1 MKKEIGF
8 VAIGQAGGNV
18 GRLFEKMGYT
28 VLYINTSEEDLK
40 TLPDAAHKYHLEGGD
55 GCNKDRAKAKK
66 LLAQNID
73 RVMKEVSGNYI
84 CVSNVHTTVL
94 SYEDSDYKKVQ
105 NNALLRLPDG
115 APLSSV
121 ARKKGFNEAKRVTGP
136 DLMQKI
142 FESSD
147 SNGYRHYFYGST
159 EETLKKLRDKLQEK
173 YPNINIVGMYSPP
186 FRTLTEEEDNE
197 IIKNINN
204 TEADIVWVGLGAPKQ
219 EIWMNNHKNK
229 IKGLMI
235 GVGAGFDYHAGN
247 IKRAPKRMKKCSL
260 EWLYRLLQDPKRLF
274 KRYFRTNTKFIK
286 LVHKEFKNEK
296 KS

>member
-1 MKKEIGF
+1 MNRIQE
-8 VAIGQAGGNV
+8 
-18 GRLFEKMGYT
+18 
-28 VLYINTSEEDLK
+28 TSILGVNIAV
-40 TLPDAAHKYHLEGGD
+40 T
-55 GCNKDRAKAKK
+55 
-66 LLAQNID
+66 NID
-73 RVMKEVSGNYI
+73 EILKFLSENMKEVSGNYI

-121 ARKKGFNEAKRVTGP
+121 ARKKGFSEAKRVTGP

-147 SNGYRHYFYGST
+147 SNDYRHYFYGST

-247 IKRAPKRMKKCSL
+247 IKRAPKWMQKCSL

-274 KRYFRTNTKFIK
+274 KRYFRTTTKFIK
-286 LVHKEFKNEK
+286 LVHKELKNEK

>member
-1 MKKEIGF
+1 MNRIQE
-8 VAIGQAGGNV
+8 
-18 GRLFEKMGYT
+18 
-28 VLYINTSEEDLK
+28 TSILGVNIAV
-40 TLPDAAHKYHLEGGD
+40 T
-55 GCNKDRAKAKK
+55 
-66 LLAQNID
+66 NID
-73 RVMKEVSGNYI
+73 EILKFLSENMKEVSGNYI

-159 EETLKKLRDKLQEK
+159 EETLKKLRDKLKEK

-247 IKRAPKRMKKCSL
+247 IKRAPKWMQKCSL

>member
-1 MKKEIGF
+1 MNRIQE
-8 VAIGQAGGNV
+8 
-18 GRLFEKMGYT
+18 
-28 VLYINTSEEDLK
+28 TSILGVNIAV
-40 TLPDAAHKYHLEGGD
+40 T
-55 GCNKDRAKAKK
+55 
-66 LLAQNID
+66 NID
-73 RVMKEVSGNYI
+73 EILKFLSENMKEVSGNYI

-121 ARKKGFNEAKRVTGP
+121 ARKKGFSEAKRVTGP

-247 IKRAPKRMKKCSL
+247 IKRAPKWMQKCSL

-274 KRYFRTNTKFIK
+274 KRYFRTNAKFIK
-286 LVHKEFKNEK
+286 LVHKELKNEK

>member
-1 MKKEIGF
+1 MNRIQE
-8 VAIGQAGGNV
+8 
-18 GRLFEKMGYT
+18 
-28 VLYINTSEEDLK
+28 TSILGVNIAV
-40 TLPDAAHKYHLEGGD
+40 T
-55 GCNKDRAKAKK
+55 
-66 LLAQNID
+66 NID
-73 RVMKEVSGNYI
+73 EILKFLSENMKEVSGNYI

-247 IKRAPKRMKKCSL
+247 IKRAPRWISKIGL
-260 EWLYRLLQDPKRLF
+260 EGVYRFFQEISVERARRILISF
-274 KRYFRTNTKFIK
+274 KFFRYI
-286 LVHKEFKNEK
+286 H
-296 KS
+296 

>member
-1 MKKEIGF
+1 MNRIQE
-8 VAIGQAGGNV
+8 
-18 GRLFEKMGYT
+18 
-28 VLYINTSEEDLK
+28 TSILGVNIAV
-40 TLPDAAHKYHLEGGD
+40 T
-55 GCNKDRAKAKK
+55 
-66 LLAQNID
+66 NID
-73 RVMKEVSGNYI
+73 EILKFLSENMKEVSGNYI

-121 ARKKGFNEAKRVTGP
+121 ARKKGFSEAKRVTGP

-247 IKRAPKRMKKCSL
+247 IKRAPKWMQKCSL

-286 LVHKEFKNEK
+286 LVHKELKNEK

>member
-1 MKKEIGF
+1 
-8 VAIGQAGGNV
+8 
-18 GRLFEKMGYT
+18 
-28 VLYINTSEEDLK
+28 
-40 TLPDAAHKYHLEGGD
+40 
-55 GCNKDRAKAKK
+55 
-66 LLAQNID
+66 
-73 RVMKEVSGNYI
+73 
-84 CVSNVHTTVL
+84 
-94 SYEDSDYKKVQ
+94 
-105 NNALLRLPDG
+105 
-115 APLSSV
+115 
-121 ARKKGFNEAKRVTGP
+121 
-136 DLMQKI
+136 MQKI

-247 IKRAPKRMKKCSL
+247 IKRAPKWMQKCSL

-286 LVHKEFKNEK
+286 LVHKELKNEK
-296 KS
+296 SLNILLVHNFYQNSGGEDSVFFNEYNMLMNAGHNVIKYTEDNSDIKK

>member
-1 MKKEIGF
+1 MNRIQE
-8 VAIGQAGGNV
+8 
-18 GRLFEKMGYT
+18 
-28 VLYINTSEEDLK
+28 TSILGVNIAV
-40 TLPDAAHKYHLEGGD
+40 T
-55 GCNKDRAKAKK
+55 
-66 LLAQNID
+66 NID
-73 RVMKEVSGNYI
+73 EILKFLSENMKEVSGNYI

-147 SNGYRHYFYGST
+147 SSGYRHYFYGST
-159 EETLKKLRDKLQEK
+159 EKTLEKLRDKLQEK

-247 IKRAPKRMKKCSL
+247 IKRAPKWMQKCSL

-286 LVHKEFKNEK
+286 LVHKELKNEK

>member
-1 MKKEIGF
+1 MNRIQE
-8 VAIGQAGGNV
+8 
-18 GRLFEKMGYT
+18 
-28 VLYINTSEEDLK
+28 TSILGVNIAV
-40 TLPDAAHKYHLEGGD
+40 T
-55 GCNKDRAKAKK
+55 
-66 LLAQNID
+66 NID
-73 RVMKEVSGNYI
+73 EILKFLSENMKEVSGNYI

-204 TEADIVWVGLGAPKQ
+204 TEADIVWVGLGAP
-219 EIWMNNHKNK
+219 
-229 IKGLMI
+229 
-235 GVGAGFDYHAGN
+235 DSY
-247 IKRAPKRMKKCSL
+247 C
-260 EWLYRLLQDPKRLF
+260 LLHQ
-274 KRYFRTNTKFIK
+274 
-286 LVHKEFKNEK
+286 
-296 KS
+296 